1 MKTHGRGTPH
11 AQWDHGPLLTGR
23 ATQAIDPHQASPPS
37 CVQKA
42 NIPWALALR
51 GGVMTSIVR
60 FIKEAE
66 VGSVFD
72 DHATKAMGEAFE
84 AACKD
89 LDEAGQPSVVYE
101 AVAKRIIEI
110 AKSGERDPNQLRD
123 RALTTFG
130 HKRP

>member
-1 MKTHGRGTPH
+1 MFSDRHLERRFLIPKSLIIAGASSRIPGTALSLSSP
-11 AQWDHGPLLTGR
+11 AR
-23 ATQAIDPHQASPPS
+23 STQ
-37 CVQKA
+37 CV
-42 NIPWALALR
+42 
-51 GGVMTSIVR
+51 VR

-72 DHATKAMGEAFE
+72 DHATKAMGEAFD

-89 LDEAGQPSVVYE
+89 LDEAGQPSVADE
-101 AVAKRIIEI
+101 AVAKRIIEV

-123 RALTTFG
+123 RALTAFG